1 MTHSRQLRRA
11 LALFA
16 CGLFLAVT
24 PALAG
29 EDAKDA
35 ADPSV
40 KLASVGI
47 PVFEGHQVINY
58 LFLSIKI
65 NLTPKGD
72 QTKLRDMEPYFRD
85 VLVRAAHK
93 TSFGQAGHDDR
104 LDEAR
109 FKSVMMIEF
118 TKVAGPGKIE
128 SVEIISQSPKNR
140 K

>member
-1 MTHSRQLRRA
+1 MTQPSPACRFFAPL
-11 LALFA
+11 LCGLLLFA
-16 CGLFLAVT
+16 T

-29 EDAKDA
+29 DEAKDA
-35 ADPSV
+35 GDPSV

-47 PVFEGHQVINY
+47 PVFEGHQVVNY

-65 NLTPKGD
+65 NLTPKAD

-93 TSFGQAGHDDR
+93 TSFAQADRNDR
-104 LDEAR
+104 LDEPR
-109 FKSVMMIEF
+109 FKSAMMVEF